1 MPLLM
6 RGFDLAGYALH
17 SGVRDVEGVFTKRSA
32 IGEPILAYKALDSQ
46 LGMSDAFHM
55 APVSTGKGDR
65 PPENRIMRSLLGW
78 PFAQTAG
85 LALATTGLAKAFSA
99 IGPARA
105 LDTPDPLTGIP
116 FRQLL
121 LLVGLAE
128 LLIAFFCLFTDKRR
142 FSLLAVAWLS
152 TNFLVYRLGLWFIG
166 WHHPCA
172 CMGSLAGA
180 LHLSDQAADNIMKG
194 VLAYLLIGSYL
205 LLAWQWRQ
213 SRPSAGDDARSR
225 NAQNAISA

>member
-1 MPLLM
+1 MKLQLDRP
-6 RGFDLAGYALH
+6 FGYA
-17 SGVRDVEGVFTKRSA
+17 
-32 IGEPILAYKALDSQ
+32 
-46 LGMSDAFHM
+46 
-55 APVSTGKGDR
+55 
-65 PPENRIMRSLLGW
+65 
-78 PFAQTAG
+78 AG
-85 LALATTGLAKAFSA
+85 LALATTGLAKAVSA

-105 LDTPDPLTGIP
+105 LDTIDPLICIP

-128 LLIAFFCLFTDKRR
+128 LLIAFFCLFTNKRR
-142 FSLLAVAWLS
+142 FSLLAVAWIS

-180 LHLSDQAADNIMKG
+180 LHLSDKGADNIMKG

-205 LLAWQWRQ
+205 LLVLQWR
-213 SRPSAGDDARSR
+213 GARRALVAVKQAEVPAES
-225 NAQNAISA
+225 SDT

>member
-32 IGEPILAYKALDSQ
+32 TGEPILACKALDSQ

-142 FSLLAVAWLS
+142 FSQ
-152 TNFLVYRLGLWFIG
+152 IG
-166 WHHPCA
+166 RAH
-172 CMGSLAGA
+172 
-180 LHLSDQAADNIMKG
+180 
-194 VLAYLLIGSYL
+194 V
-205 LLAWQWRQ
+205 
-213 SRPSAGDDARSR
+213 
-225 NAQNAISA
+225 